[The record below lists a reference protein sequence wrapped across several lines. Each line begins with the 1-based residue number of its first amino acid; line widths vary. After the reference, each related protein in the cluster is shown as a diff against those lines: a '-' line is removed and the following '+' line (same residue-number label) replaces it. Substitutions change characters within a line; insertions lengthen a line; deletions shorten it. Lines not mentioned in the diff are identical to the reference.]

1 MSRVDTPK
9 VQTNLKLSARR
20 AAALDIA
27 ASLEGKDKAVIVEEA
42 LELRERLM
50 GEEYER
56 LLQAALTLRFSDLPE
71 QRLQAIEALREEAP
85 GVTLGGSATMSATRA
100 QLRTRSSQPH
110 DGSSYHERCWRD
122 VERLADRFSPD
133 AESTSLTCL

>member
-1 MSRVDTPK
+1 MSSVHTPK

-27 ASLEGKDKAVIVEEA
+27 ASLEGKDKGAIVEEA

-56 LLQAALTLRFSDLPE
+56 LMQTALTLRFSDLPA
-71 QRLQAIEALREEAP
+71 QRLQAIEALREDVP
-85 GVTLGGSATMSATRA
+85 GATPGGSTTVSAARA
-100 QLRTRSSQPH
+100 KLRARSSQP
-110 DGSSYHERCWRD
+110 
-122 VERLADRFSPD
+122 A
-133 AESTSLTCL
+133 